1 MFPLY
6 TPREHHNFMRLLVPL
21 RGGRRF
27 FDLKGCHMNEAIT
40 QRYQQVCSDLE
51 MLSKRH
57 GRGQGDVGLVA
68 VSKTFPSDD
77 IEQVIKLGQ
86 RIFGENRVQ
95 ELQDKWVGLK
105 QQYPQCRVH
114 LIGPLQSN
122 KVRKAVQIA
131 DVIETVDR
139 VDLVDRIVRIAGEEG
154 RAPELFVQVNIGEE
168 AQKAGCL
175 PSQLADLVDYVR
187 AHYKGR
193 LRGLMVIP
201 PADEEPAPY
210 FAWTRRLADDLD
222 LPECSMGMSGDYDV
236 AIAQGSNLV
245 RLGSAIFGPRT

>member
-1 MFPLY
+1 
-6 TPREHHNFMRLLVPL
+6 
-21 RGGRRF
+21 
-27 FDLKGCHMNEAIT
+27 MNEAIT

-51 MLSKRH
+51 ILSKRH
-57 GRGQGDVGLVA
+57 GRDQGDVGLVA
-68 VSKTFPSDD
+68 VSKTFPSND
-77 IEQVIKLGQ
+77 IAQVIELGQ

-105 QQYPQCRVH
+105 QQYPECRVH

-154 RAPELFVQVNIGEE
+154 RAPDLFVQVNIGEE
-168 AQKAGCL
+168 PQKAGCL
-175 PSQLADLVDYVR
+175 PSQLEELVEYIR
-187 AHYKGR
+187 THYKGR

>member
-68 VSKTFPSDD
+68 VSKTFPRED

-131 DVIETVDR
+131 DVIEAVDR

-154 RAPELFVQVNIGEE
+154 ARARSLCSGQYWRGST
-168 AQKAGCL
+168 KSRL
-175 PSQLADLVDYVR
+175 PSIQA
-187 AHYKGR
+187 GR
-193 LRGLMVIP
+193 IG
-201 PADEEPAPY
+201 
-210 FAWTRRLADDLD
+210 
-222 LPECSMGMSGDYDV
+222 
-236 AIAQGSNLV
+236 
-245 RLGSAIFGPRT
+245 